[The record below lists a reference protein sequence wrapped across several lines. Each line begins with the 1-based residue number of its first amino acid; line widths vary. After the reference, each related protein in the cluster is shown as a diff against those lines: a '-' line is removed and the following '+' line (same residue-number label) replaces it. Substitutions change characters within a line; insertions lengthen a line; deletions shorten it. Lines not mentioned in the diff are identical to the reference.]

1 MARRFTFVFAA
12 LLGFVT
18 AFALL
23 VGVVM
28 ATPVQQTIPSH
39 AKPTFVVLPTPTST
53 PLPIVTPTPTPGPAG
68 DNPDAT
74 IAPFGDG

>member
-1 MARRFTFVFAA
+1 MARRLNFVLAA
-12 LLGFVT
+12 LLGVVT
-18 AFALL
+18 AFVLL
-23 VGVVM
+23 VGVVV
-28 ATPVQQTIPSH
+28 ATPAQQTALPP
-39 AKPTFVVLPTPTST
+39 KPTFVVLPTPTAT